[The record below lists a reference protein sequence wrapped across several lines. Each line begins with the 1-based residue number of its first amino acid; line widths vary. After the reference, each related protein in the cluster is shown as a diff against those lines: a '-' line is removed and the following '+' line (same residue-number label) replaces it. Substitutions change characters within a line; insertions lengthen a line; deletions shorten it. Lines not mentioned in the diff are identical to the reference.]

1 MGGDDD
7 VDEGVDGRV
16 KGILGGPTSKTSVFL
31 GHHSNART
39 TFFLG
44 RREYIHIV

>member
-1 MGGDDD
+1 VGGDDD
-7 VDEGVDGRV
+7 VDERVDGRV
-16 KGILGGPTSKTSVFL
+16 KGILGGSMSKTSVFL

-44 RREYIHIV
+44 WSTYI